1 MQDPTAL
8 AAARAHL
15 AAAVAKLDQSAP
27 SEPKPRFDDRAKS
40 PQNDAQQTPKSLA
53 EAISAARQHAAPA
66 QTTTARALPLH
77 IEAPSPDSG
86 GNHQS
91 GGEHQ
96 RQTANAGPEPRA
108 IDAAADPRQPAAP
121 APSQTATQPPAQQAQ
136 PETQSIAGIPAAQ
149 AAEQGTRQVP
159 VTLHVGPQSEGAAAQ
174 ANLGTLAVNIAA
186 KSKNGEKHFDIR
198 LDPPELGRVE
208 VKLSIDDA
216 GKAQANLAV
225 EKPHTLDLLQRDRST
240 LERALRDAGLDLA
253 GGSLNFSL
261 KGQERESN
269 GPAPRSRPLS
279 LSAIARDDS
288 SIAISSHHLVAAD
301 SRLDIR
307 V

>member
-1 MQDPTAL
+1 MADLKQAATA
-8 AAARAHL
+8 
-15 AAAVAKLDQSAP
+15 
-27 SEPKPRFDDRAKS
+27 
-40 PQNDAQQTPKSLA
+40 
-53 EAISAARQHAAPA
+53 
-66 QTTTARALPLH
+66 
-77 IEAPSPDSG
+77 APSPAAA
-86 GNHQS
+86 HQS
-91 GGEHQ
+91 VNH
-96 RQTANAGPEPRA
+96 T
-108 IDAAADPRQPAAP
+108 QPAQSEP
-121 APSQTATQPPAQQAQ
+121 QAF
-136 PETQSIAGIPAAQ
+136 AALPAAR
-149 AAEQGTRQVP
+149 AAEQGTRP
-159 VTLHVGPQSEGAAAQ
+159 VALQVGPQNENTVVAAP
-174 ANLGTLAVNIAA
+174 NLGTLAMSIAA

-261 KGQERESN
+261 KGQERDGN
-269 GPAPRSRPLS
+269 PLMPGSRPLS
-279 LSAIARDDS
+279 LSAIAQEDS
-288 SIAISSHHLVAAD
+288 GVAIPSHHLVAAD